1 MPTAEF
7 SRDLQVPASLE
18 RCWEMLTDVQQIAGW
33 ISIVGQVKEL
43 EPLRSYTAVLEDQ
56 LGPFR
61 LRADLDVEVA
71 ELKEHTFVRIRAQ
84 GEDRQVASRISLEVN
99 LALERRDG
107 GTRIAVQGGYEVT
120 GKVATMGASMIRVK
134 AQRILDDFFTAA
146 ADELT

>member
-7 SRDLQVPASLE
+7 TRDLQVPASLE
-18 RCWEMLTDVQQIAGW
+18 RCWEVLTDVQHIAGW

-71 ELKEHTFVRIRAQ
+71 ELNDHAFIRVRAQ
-84 GEDRQVASRISLEVN
+84 GEDRQVASRISLEVS
-99 LALERRDG
+99 LALETRNG
-107 GTRIAVQGGYEVT
+107 GTRIVVQGGYEVT

-146 ADELT
+146 TDELT

>member
-18 RCWEMLTDVQQIAGW
+18 RCWEVLTDVQQIAGW

-84 GEDRQVASRISLEVN
+84 GELSVGKREVSGNLLSL
-99 LALERRDG
+99 G
-107 GTRIAVQGGYEVT
+107 
-120 GKVATMGASMIRVK
+120 
-134 AQRILDDFFTAA
+134 
-146 ADELT
+146 